1 MIKINSRLNK
11 ENLRRFWA
19 ILMVAI
25 LSITF
30 IPESIAKADVE
41 DIALYEDRSFYGQSA
56 PEIVELDVDCACIS
70 FYATCEGNTVDY
82 LIAYVIN
89 LDTGLGN
96 TFYFDADGSVETSM
110 TEFEAGE
117 YRVYFIGSSSIKK
130 LNAIMVFTEIDPWI
144 AN

>member
-1 MIKINSRLNK
+1 MIKLNSRLNK
-11 ENLRRFWA
+11 ENLRRLFA
-19 ILMVAI
+19 FLMVAI

-56 PEIVELDVDCACIS
+56 PEIVELDVDCACVS
-70 FYATCEGNTVDY
+70 FYATCEGNIADT
-82 LIAYVIN
+82 LIAYIVN
-89 LDTGLGN
+89 LQSGHTDT
-96 TFYFDADGSVETSM
+96 FIFDADGSVDTTFSD
-110 TEFEAGE
+110 FEEGE
-117 YRVYFIGSSSIKK
+117 YRVFFIGNSNIKK